1 MYTPSVRHDTY
12 RLGAVHEPVLDW
24 WVGGGDEEHAHF
36 ASLPAVAAAVPAR
49 GIVVVVVVGFTT

>member
-1 MYTPSVRHDTY
+1 
-12 RLGAVHEPVLDW
+12 VLDW